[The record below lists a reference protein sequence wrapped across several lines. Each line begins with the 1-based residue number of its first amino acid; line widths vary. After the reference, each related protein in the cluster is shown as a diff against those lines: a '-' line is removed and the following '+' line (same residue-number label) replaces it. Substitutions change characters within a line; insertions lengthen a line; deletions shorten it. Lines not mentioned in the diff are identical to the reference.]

1 MIYEKCSKFF
11 NKYIKRIAFILLC
24 FSFFLT
30 QFSSLTYASSVPDN
44 YIFANFYDYF
54 IRDTNQVRN
63 VIQHRLEDTDYPGY
77 SITKNTYDTIMNNS
91 QNYSKMYYYIKEK
104 TSSDSAY
111 TIYLY
116 TYAGAENSGTMNYYN
131 IANFVCY
138 TKITYV
144 ARLSVPA
151 SPNTG
156 TVQLHNSVGTFS
168 MPVVFYGQ
176 PFMYLFTT
184 DKEDKEIAS
193 SIKEQTT
200 AIQEGLNETNNNL
213 NEIDSSIDNATNELS
228 DMNDYIQ
235 DEDISNTTVDLAT
248 NEGLDNDNVNGFFSR
263 LVNIVSNMFNYSD
276 DTSRGYTI
284 ELAGHSTMIFSSS
297 TREILND
304 LKCGWLIP
312 IVNGM
317 WCFFIG
323 YFIYNDIRKIVD
335 SFTDFSFM
343 DKTIDADLL

>member
-1 MIYEKCSKFF
+1 MIYEKCSKFS
-11 NKYIKRIAFILLC
+11 NKYIKRIAFFLLC
-24 FSFFLT
+24 FSLFFT
-30 QFSSLTYASSVPDN
+30 QFPSLTYASSVPDN

-63 VIQHRLEDTDYPGY
+63 VIQHRLKDTDYPGY

-91 QNYSKMYYYIKEK
+91 NIYSKYYYYIDEK
-104 TSSDSAY
+104 TSSDSSY

-116 TYAGAENSGTMNYYN
+116 TYAGAESSGTMNYYN

-138 TKITYV
+138 TNVNYY

-156 TVQLHNSVGTFS
+156 TVQFNNSVGKFS
-168 MPVVFYGQ
+168 LPVVFYGQ
-176 PFMYLFTT
+176 PLMYLFTT
-184 DKEDKEIAS
+184 DIKDNEIAS

-200 AIQEGLNETNNNL
+200 TIQEGLNETNNNL
-213 NEIDSSIDNATNELS
+213 NEIDSSIDEATNELS

-235 DEDISNTTVDLAT
+235 DENITNENVTLAT
-248 NEGLDNDNVNGFFSR
+248 NEGLDDEHVNGFFSR
-263 LVNIVSNMFNYSD
+263 LVNIISNMFNYSD
-276 DTSRGYTI
+276 DTRRSYTI
-284 ELAGHSTMIFSSS
+284 ELAGHTTMINSSS
-297 TREILND
+297 TREILMD
-304 LKCGWLIP
+304 LKATWLIP
-312 IVNGM
+312 ICQGM